1 MPADRLSHETSIP
14 LVLSAQSLYRGRD
27 THFGSEAMQRSL
39 LCLGCGLLV
48 LAGCSKDQDGP
59 YQAPGG
65 NYDLTHWKLTLPD
78 DDASE
83 VSSARLRAGYA
94 SRYFH
99 LADNGA
105 MVFMAP
111 AGAGSTENSDY
122 PRAELRELLD
132 PDDDNRNWSGTGFH
146 QLQASA
152 RVLRA
157 PSTQKIIV
165 GQIHG
170 FDARPLIKLQWQK
183 GRLKALIKRHPQGRN
198 EDITHVFATL
208 VGNDLFSYRIEV
220 RDGVLA
226 VEVNGERIE
235 HDFFREDPA
244 WRDVGF
250 YFKAGAYVQDD
261 EEDGADDVGEV
272 QFTQLKVHHE

>member
-1 MPADRLSHETSIP
+1 
-14 LVLSAQSLYRGRD
+14 
-27 THFGSEAMQRSL
+27 MQRSR
-39 LCLGCGLLV
+39 LCLGGVLLV
-48 LAGCSKDQDGP
+48 LAGCSHDERGD
-59 YQAPGG
+59 YQSPVG

-105 MVFMAP
+105 LVFLAP
-111 AGAGSTENSDY
+111 AGGGSTENSDY

-132 PDDDNRNWSGTGFH
+132 PDDDNRNWSGSGFH

-165 GQIHG
+165 GQVHG

-198 EDITHVFATL
+198 EDITHVFATP

-244 WRDVGF
+244 WRNVGF

-272 QFTQLKVHHE
+272 QFTQLSVRHD

>member
-1 MPADRLSHETSIP
+1 MH
-14 LVLSAQSLYRGRD
+14 
-27 THFGSEAMQRSL
+27 RSL

-48 LAGCSKDQDGP
+48 LAGCSKDQDDGP
-59 YQAPGG
+59 FQAPGA
-65 NYDLTHWKLTLPD
+65 NYDLSHWKLTLPD
-78 DDASE
+78 AKASE
-83 VSSARLRAGYA
+83 VSSAELRAGYA

-111 AGAGSTENSDY
+111 AGAGSTKNSDY

-132 PDDDNRNWSGTGFH
+132 PADDNRNWSGAGYH
-146 QLQASA
+146 RLSASA

-170 FDARPLIKLQWQK
+170 FDARPLVKLQWEK
-183 GRLKALIKRHPQGRN
+183 GRLKALIKRHPKGSN
-198 EDITHVFATL
+198 EDIRHVFATP
-208 VGNDLFSYRIEV
+208 VDNDLFSYSIEV

-226 VEVNGERIE
+226 VEVNGERIS
-235 HDFFREDPA
+235 HDFYAADPA
-244 WRDVGF
+244 WRQVGF

-261 EEDGADDVGEV
+261 EGDGDDDVGEV
-272 QFTQLKVHHE
+272 QFTQLSVRHD

>member
-1 MPADRLSHETSIP
+1 MR
-14 LVLSAQSLYRGRD
+14 
-27 THFGSEAMQRSL
+27 RSL
-39 LCLGCGLLV
+39 LCLAGVLLI
-48 LAGCSKDQDGP
+48 AGCSHDEQTDYRSP
-59 YQAPGG
+59 SG
-65 NYDLTHWKLTLPD
+65 NYDLSHWKLTLPD

-83 VSSARLRAGYA
+83 VDNAKLRDGYA

-105 MVFMAP
+105 MVFVAP
-111 AGAGSTENSDY
+111 SGAGSTKNSDY
-122 PRAELRELLD
+122 PRSELRELLD
-132 PDDDNRNWSGTGFH
+132 PTDDNRNWSGSGFH
-146 QLQASA
+146 QLSASA

-183 GRLKALIKRHPQGRN
+183 GKLRALIKRHPKGPN
-198 EDITHVFATL
+198 EDISHVFATP
-208 VGNDLFSYRIEV
+208 VDNDLFSYVIEL

-226 VEVNGERIE
+226 VEVNGERIT
-235 HDFFREDPA
+235 HDVYAEDPA
-244 WRDVGF
+244 WRDVTF

-261 EEDGADDVGEV
+261 DEDGDDDLGEV
-272 QFTQLKVHHE
+272 QFTQLNVRHD

>member
-1 MPADRLSHETSIP
+1 
-14 LVLSAQSLYRGRD
+14 
-27 THFGSEAMQRSL
+27 MQRSTC
-39 LCLGCGLLV
+39 CLACLLLV
-48 LAGCSKDQDGP
+48 LAGCSHDERGD
-59 YQAPGG
+59 YQSPVGH
-65 NYDLTHWKLTLPD
+65 YDLTHWKLTLPD
-78 DDASE
+78 EDASE
-83 VSSARLRAGYA
+83 VASAKLRAGYA

-99 LADNGA
+99 LAENGA
-105 MVFMAP
+105 MVFLAP
-111 AGAGSTENSDY
+111 AGGGSTEHSGY

-132 PDDDNRNWSGTGFH
+132 PEDDNRNWSAIGFH

-165 GQIHG
+165 GQVHG
-170 FDARPLIKLQWQK
+170 FDARPLIKLQWQN
-183 GRLKALIKRHPQGRN
+183 GRLKALIKRHPRGSN
-198 EDITHVFATL
+198 EDISHVFATP
-208 VGNDLFSYRIEV
+208 VGNDLFSYGIEV

-235 HDFFREDPA
+235 HDFFREDSA
-244 WRDVGF
+244 WRDVAF

-272 QFTQLKVHHE
+272 QFTQLEVHHE

>member
-1 MPADRLSHETSIP
+1 
-14 LVLSAQSLYRGRD
+14 
-27 THFGSEAMQRSL
+27 MQRSL
-39 LCLGCGLLV
+39 LCLAGLLV

-65 NYDLTHWKLTLPD
+65 NYDLSHWKLTLPD

-83 VSSARLRAGYA
+83 VANAELRAGYA

-111 AGAGSTENSDY
+111 AGAGSTENSNY

-132 PDDDNRNWSGTGFH
+132 PTDDNRNWHGAGFH
-146 QLQASA
+146 QLRASA

-170 FDARPLIKLQWQK
+170 FDARPLIKLQWEK
-183 GRLKALIKRHPQGRN
+183 GRLKALIKRHPKGSN
-198 EDITHVFATL
+198 EDIGHKFATP
-208 VGNDLFSYRIEV
+208 VGNDLFSYAIEV

-235 HDFFREDPA
+235 HDFYREDPA

-272 QFTQLKVHHE
+272 QFTQLSVRHD

>member
-1 MPADRLSHETSIP
+1 M
-14 LVLSAQSLYRGRD
+14 
-27 THFGSEAMQRSL
+27 
-39 LCLGCGLLV
+39 
-48 LAGCSKDQDGP
+48 
-59 YQAPGG
+59 
-65 NYDLTHWKLTLPD
+65 
-78 DDASE
+78 
-83 VSSARLRAGYA
+83 
-94 SRYFH
+94 
-99 LADNGA
+99 
-105 MVFMAP
+105 
-111 AGAGSTENSDY
+111 
-122 PRAELRELLD
+122 
-132 PDDDNRNWSGTGFH
+132 
-146 QLQASA
+146 
-152 RVLRA
+152 LRA

-165 GQIHG
+165 GQVHG

-198 EDITHVFATL
+198 EDITHVFATP

-272 QFTQLKVHHE
+272 QFTQLSVRHD